1 MELKNQFIS
10 TKFKTYGGEL
20 TSLKSNED
28 ALEYLWIGD
37 KKYWPGQ
44 APTLFPI
51 VGKVKSGIMNQHGI
65 ARKMEHSVL
74 NKSDNSISFELI
86 YNDDTLKVYPYKFKL
101 ITTYTIENKT
111 IYIKYTVKNLDTTNI
126 YFSIGAHPGF
136 NIPLSTKETFE
147 DYYVE
152 FNEKENAPIYP
163 IDMSTGFIMSTPKK
177 FLENANII
185 KLNHDLFKNDA
196 LVFKGLKSNSI
207 SIKSIKSTK
216 GVTMNF
222 EGFPWF
228 GIWSKPTGA
237 PFVCL
242 EPWFGHSDFSN
253 FDGEFHEKDAIQ
265 KLEVNGEFSCSF
277 SITVF

>member
-20 TSLKSNED
+20 TSLISTED
-28 ALEYLWIGD
+28 NLEYLWTGD
-37 KKYWPGQ
+37 EQYWPGQ

-51 VGKVKSGIMNQHGI
+51 VGKVKSGIMNQHGF
-65 ARKMEHSVL
+65 ARRMEHSVI
-74 NKSDNSISFELI
+74 NKTDTSISFQLT
-86 YNDDTLKVYPYKFKL
+86 YNDHTLKVYPYKFQL
-101 ITTYTIENKT
+101 ITTYTIKDKT
-111 IYIKYTVKNLDTTNI
+111 LYINYTVKNLDTTDI

-136 NIPLSTKETFE
+136 NIPLSLNETFE
-147 DYYVE
+147 DYYIE
-152 FNEKENAPIYP
+152 FNKKENAPIYP
-163 IDMSTGFIMSTPKK
+163 IDMSTGFIMSTPNK
-177 FLENANII
+177 FLDDNHII
-185 KLNHDLFKNDA
+185 KLNHNLFEKDA

-207 SIKSIKSTK
+207 SLKSSKSTK

-222 EGFPWF
+222 QGFPWF

-242 EPWFGHSDFSN
+242 EPWFGHSDFTD
-253 FDGEFHEKDAIQ
+253 FDGEFHEKDGIE
-265 KLEVNGEFSCSF
+265 KLEVNKEFSCSF